1 MLNLIKHG
9 RIFLIISALFLLSS
23 VTVSAGEI
31 SAELSRN
38 IISQGETSVL
48 KIMISGDTS
57 DIRPLKMPAVKGLNI
72 SYTGSSKSFQFING
86 NLWSGIIL
94 HFSIHAEKSGVYKI
108 PPFVIEA
115 GGEKLSTS
123 EVVLTVRKGD
133 PAEKRSRVSYLR
145 GDVEL
150 SSSRTLTGEPV
161 VMRYYILFSGDRAVR
176 IDAFSQQPEINGFI
190 LTDIDEQ
197 IPPSFE
203 VVEGVE
209 YEKIHA
215 GTFLLTP
222 SGPGDYSAGGG
233 SLVVTIDGGRGFFSF
248 PDQKQLKMPRRQI
261 KVMPLPVKGS
271 PPGFR
276 GAIGDFILEKGLV
289 KGETGQYEEI
299 AFPISVEGKGNFLSL
314 HQPVVNGFDGA
325 KVSIVDEAPVFYLSE
340 NIPEG
345 RKQFKVTI
353 VPESSGE
360 ITGYFSLPYYDP
372 YSGEYKVLKSEPVSI
387 IVRDGAVADQ
397 EDVVISSEEES
408 GIPLSGYLAIGGLVL
423 LCIGALIYLFIR
435 DKKISFK
442 INGHEENNGNNKRGK
457 NESEKVTVKENPLSE
472 LKLCLHRNDTDR
484 FLRTAEKI
492 ADIIDSQGKRNSEI
506 YQIKEKINLCRYGGA
521 PLSSDEMKVMAG
533 TLEKEFSGSGK

>member
-1 MLNLIKHG
+1 MTILNLIKHG

-23 VTVSAGEI
+23 VSVYAGEI

-57 DIRPLKMPAVKGLNI
+57 DIRPVDMPAVKGLNI

-94 HFSIHAEKSGVYKI
+94 HFSIYAENSGVYKI

-123 EVVLTVRKGD
+123 EMVLTVRKGE
-133 PAEKRSRVSYLR
+133 PAEKRSKVFYLR

-161 VMRYYILFSGDRAVR
+161 VMRYYMLFSGDRAVR

-261 KVMPLPVKGS
+261 KVMPLPVKGAPS
-271 PPGFR
+271 GFR
-276 GAIGDFILEKGLV
+276 GAIGDFTMEKGLIN
-289 KGETGQYEEI
+289 GETDQYEEI
-299 AFPISVEGKGNFLSL
+299 VFNISVEGKGNFLSL

-325 KVSIVDEAPVFYLSE
+325 KVSIADEAPVFYLSE

-353 VPESSGE
+353 VPE
-360 ITGYFSLPYYDP
+360 
-372 YSGEYKVLKSEPVSI
+372 
-387 IVRDGAVADQ
+387 
-397 EDVVISSEEES
+397 
-408 GIPLSGYLAIGGLVL
+408 
-423 LCIGALIYLFIR
+423 
-435 DKKISFK
+435 
-442 INGHEENNGNNKRGK
+442 
-457 NESEKVTVKENPLSE
+457 
-472 LKLCLHRNDTDR
+472 
-484 FLRTAEKI
+484 
-492 ADIIDSQGKRNSEI
+492 NS
-506 YQIKEKINLCRYGGA
+506 
-521 PLSSDEMKVMAG
+521 
-533 TLEKEFSGSGK
+533 